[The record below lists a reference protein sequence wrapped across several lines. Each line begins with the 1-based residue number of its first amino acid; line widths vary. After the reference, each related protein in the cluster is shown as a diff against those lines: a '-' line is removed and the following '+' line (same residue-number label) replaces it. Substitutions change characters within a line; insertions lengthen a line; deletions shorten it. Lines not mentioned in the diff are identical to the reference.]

1 MTNEPI
7 EEATVS
13 IPALSVLDLAQV
25 LLHIK
30 SGLES
35 GYLKVNLNDEADNEG
50 AAEEARDILTESID
64 DLAKYLASVIFSVDW
79 GKRDGPRAEM
89 HDQSGDLEV
98 ILDNTTQTVDQEK
111 FSEALSNP
119 ANTIIMIPPEPIES

>member
-1 MTNEPI
+1 MTNDPI

-35 GYLKVNLNDEADNEG
+35 GFLKVNLNDEADNED
-50 AAEEARDILTESID
+50 AAEEARFMLTETID

-79 GKRDGPRAEM
+79 GKRDDPHAEM

-98 ILDNTTQTVDQEK
+98 IFDDTTQTVDQEK